1 MRRLR
6 ARGTTVI
13 PSRTTSFKGVP
24 RSSRERLT
32 LSPPLSLRISQLGLS
47 SQLDE
52 VAPSQGR
59 GVAASSRPVSADRS
73 LSPVICLPDGRP
85 TPAFGRSLRPARQ
98 QRIPIAVASLLY
110 LIAGTCTTACPWEGE
125 GDRYVVVT
133 SPDLS
138 AIARSRAVRVHGLGK
153 TAPAEAPT
161 NQRVLL
167 ALSLHCPERLSRR
180 RLLMAEPFEPKCV
193 LRATNHDKR
202 PLSVDFSL
210 EYPARSGVQFFV
222 DGQFLDHSDAFS
234 CGGGEP
240 TLLTPGTTA
249 VEEMPLS
256 RIPTYGGRT
265 VSRSFTPQITF
276 VTRVVITLGR
286 SLERLT
292 NRTLSG
298 LKSSHEGHRGQ
309 RLSLPRL
316 SRNGGGALSA

>member
-1 MRRLR
+1 
-6 ARGTTVI
+6 
-13 PSRTTSFKGVP
+13 
-24 RSSRERLT
+24 
-32 LSPPLSLRISQLGLS
+32 
-47 SQLDE
+47 
-52 VAPSQGR
+52 
-59 GVAASSRPVSADRS
+59 VAASSRPVSADRS

-180 RLLMAEPFEPKCV
+180 RLLMAEPFEHKCV

-202 PLSVDFSL
+202 PCRSTSVSNIP
-210 EYPARSGVQFFV
+210 PAREFSSPSTVNSSTTRMHSLAGVGSQPCS
-222 DGQFLDHSDAFS
+222 HRAR
-234 CGGGEP
+234 P
-240 TLLTPGTTA
+240 P
-249 VEEMPLS
+249 S
-256 RIPTYGGRT
+256 RRC
-265 VSRSFTPQITF
+265 
-276 VTRVVITLGR
+276 L
-286 SLERLT
+286 
-292 NRTLSG
+292 
-298 LKSSHEGHRGQ
+298 SHEYLPMGGAQ
-309 RLSLPRL
+309 YPGRLRPRLPSLP
-316 SRNGGGALSA
+316 GW